1 VSPRSAAILVT
12 ALLGSCT
19 HALIPERPTPARRS
33 VHDDRLGPG
42 RRPLE
47 QRHDALRIG
56 SPAPAAGAALCRRLQ
71 GVVDKHRWNMAA
83 CPDGVAWRQ
92 VGVSALGE
100 PLLIAE
106 LGAID
111 APVSV
116 LVLSMVH
123 PDEMTPLHATL
134 VLLNRLVHTPPPDVR
149 VVVAPLVN
157 PDGLWREEPSRSNA
171 RGVDLNRNF
180 PASDWAPTRRL
191 PWKGKLIADLRRF
204 PGDRPA
210 TEPET
215 LFQMAL
221 VTMLRPHRIVSLHA
235 PWGLL
240 DYDGPEAGRERAS
253 LARDAMRTFMRIR
266 KRPRAHSRVSGS
278 LGSWAGRD
286 HGIPCYTVELPSSH
300 PYDGPRFT
308 PAFLA
313 AFEVLVAP

>member
-1 VSPRSAAILVT
+1 MSPRTAAILVT

-19 HALIPERPTPARRS
+19 HVLIPERPTPARRG
-33 VHDDRLGPG
+33 VHVDQLAPDRRYIEHRHAALRLGT
-42 RRPLE
+42 
-47 QRHDALRIG
+47 
-56 SPAPAAGAALCRRLQ
+56 PAPAAGAALCRRLQ
-71 GVVDKHRWNMAA
+71 ALVEKHRWNIKA
-83 CPDGVAWRQ
+83 CPDGVEWRQ
-92 VGVSALGE
+92 AGVSALGE
-100 PLLIAE
+100 PLLIAD
-106 LGAID
+106 LGNVD
-111 APVSV
+111 APLSV

-134 VLLNRLVHTPPPDVR
+134 ALLNRLVRAPPTDAR

-157 PDGLWREEPSRSNA
+157 PDGLWREKPSRSNA

-191 PWKGKLIADLRRF
+191 PWKGKLIPDLRRF

-215 LFQMAL
+215 LFQMGL
-221 VTMLRPHRIVSLHA
+221 ITMLRPHRIVTLHA

-240 DYDGPEAGRERAS
+240 DYDGPEAGRSRAT
-253 LARDAMRTFMRIR
+253 LARDAMRAFMRIR
-266 KRPRAHSRVSGS
+266 KRPQAHGRVSGS

-308 PAFLA
+308 PAFMA

>member
-1 VSPRSAAILVT
+1 M
-12 ALLGSCT
+12 
-19 HALIPERPTPARRS
+19 
-33 VHDDRLGPG
+33 
-42 RRPLE
+42 
-47 QRHDALRIG
+47 
-56 SPAPAAGAALCRRLQ
+56 
-71 GVVDKHRWNMAA
+71 NA
-83 CPDGVAWRQ
+83 CPDGLEWRQ

-106 LGAID
+106 LGTVD
-111 APVSV
+111 APLSV

-134 VLLNRLVHTPPPDVR
+134 MLLNRLASAPPTGVR

-157 PDGLWREEPSRSNA
+157 PDGLWRKEPSRSNA

-180 PASDWAPTRRL
+180 PATDWAPTRHL

-221 VTMLRPHRIVSLHA
+221 VTMLRPHRIVTLHA

-240 DYDGPEAGRERAS
+240 DYDGPEVGLERAA
-253 LARDAMRTFMRIR
+253 LAREAMRSFMRIR
-266 KRPRAHSRVSGS
+266 KRPRAHGRVSGS

-308 PAFLA
+308 PAFWA
-313 AFEVLVAP
+313 AFEVLVTP